1 MSMRDVFFF
10 ECYTHIVG
18 RYFVSLSRE
27 VTSMH

>member
-1 MSMRDVFFF
+1 MSMRDVFF